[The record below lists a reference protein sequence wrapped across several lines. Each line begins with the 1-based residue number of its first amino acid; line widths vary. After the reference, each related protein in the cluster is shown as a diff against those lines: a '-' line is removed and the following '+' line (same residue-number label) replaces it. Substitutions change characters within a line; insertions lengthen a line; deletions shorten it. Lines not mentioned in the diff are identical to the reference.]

1 MKSIR
6 ALPVS
11 VLLIFV
17 FISSVRSFDQSYYK
31 NAYNHN
37 KYNYLKGN
45 NNNKYSNFNSNQDS
59 YRSDKSDLIFP
70 GTKWCGAGDI
80 ATDYNDLGTNVETD
94 KCCRDHDHCSE
105 YILAKS
111 SLHGLRN
118 NAPFTRVHCRCDKKF
133 YDCLKTA
140 ADTGDQPSQMVG
152 YMYFNL
158 LETQCFQEV
167 SLLLF

>member
-1 MKSIR
+1 MTDIKIQTPDWNFLLVTMKSIR

-70 GTKWCGAGDI
+70 GKW
-80 ATDYNDLGTNVETD
+80 
-94 KCCRDHDHCSE
+94 
-105 YILAKS
+105 S
-111 SLHGLRN
+111 SVLFFYLFWLD
-118 NAPFTRVHCRCDKKF
+118 NASNFQKGWIPH
-133 YDCLKTA
+133 KTLNSA
-140 ADTGDQPSQMVG
+140 YTI
-152 YMYFNL
+152 
-158 LETQCFQEV
+158 
-167 SLLLF
+167 